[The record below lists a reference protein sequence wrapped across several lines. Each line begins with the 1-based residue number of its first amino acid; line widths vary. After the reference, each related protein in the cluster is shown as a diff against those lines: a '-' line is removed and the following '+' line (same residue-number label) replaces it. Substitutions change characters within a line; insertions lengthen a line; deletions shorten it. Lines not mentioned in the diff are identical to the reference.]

1 MPLLC
6 VYAPDLAHD
15 LRGAHGD
22 DGAAANENADSQQK
36 SAPGGVPVLR
46 ARGGE
51 ELTSDPDA
59 SARVD
64 GGVVEHHRGGR
75 VVVEFGVDVLVQHVA
90 REGVEVRDGRPRR
103 VGGGGRGDAVDSTA
117 GLLRGVVHGERDEE
131 TSLFAPEDTSGGGR
145 EGGAND
151 GGGGGI
157 ENHQRSVRDVDQG
170 ETAVVGP
177 HGGLPEL
184 GAEIAHNTRRRRHR
198 VEDVGET
205 GRSRTSRWSA
215 RCRTICAAVP
225 TERARKRRW
234 ALVLLTT
241 DPVRENS
248 PSRSRV
254 SSPAKLP
261 ITIDTISMGFSLK
274 CLLVQREDLR

>member
-1 MPLLC
+1 MPLLVC
-6 VYAPDLAHD
+6 TPPTSGTTCAEPTATTAPP
-15 LRGAHGD
+15 R
-22 DGAAANENADSQQK
+22 NENADSQQK
-36 SAPGGVPVLR
+36 SAPGVVPVLR
-46 ARGGE
+46 ASAGGE

-131 TSLFAPEDTSGGGR
+131 TSLLRRTHPGVASGGGR
-145 EGGAND
+145 E
-151 GGGGGI
+151 
-157 ENHQRSVRDVDQG
+157 
-170 ETAVVGP
+170 
-177 HGGLPEL
+177 
-184 GAEIAHNTRRRRHR
+184 RRRRWR
-198 VEDVGET
+198 DREPPAIGP
-205 GRSRTSRWSA
+205 
-215 RCRTICAAVP
+215 RCRPGRDGRRRSTRGTPRAWRGNRPQHEASTPSSRRRRRNRTEQDLEVECEVSHDLRGGADRASAEAAVASWCFSP
-225 TERARKRRW
+225 
-234 ALVLLTT
+234 
-241 DPVRENS
+241 PIQQENS

-261 ITIDTISMGFSLK
+261 ITIGTISMGFSLK
-274 CLLVQREDLR
+274 CLLVQREDVR